1 MDDCGIH
8 KNGKMKG
15 SGNMAVD
22 EKVLQFEIEDKP
34 FARVLVAVD
43 QDDSSSSIKAFQ
55 FAVTLAF
62 RNHAKLGIVSI
73 LELEDIN
80 VFEALSPEKRNKI
93 SDTLLADVKVYVKVA
108 REHGVKDVE
117 GFVAEGK
124 PAPTI
129 ISDIIPTFEP
139 DVLICGSKTKHVS
152 SRKKIFIGSQASYL
166 AQNSPCSVLVIR
178 K

>member
-1 MDDCGIH
+1 MDDYGIH
-8 KNGKMKG
+8 KNGRLEG
-15 SGNMAVD
+15 SDSMAVD
-22 EKVLQFEIEDKP
+22 EKSLQFEMKDKP
-34 FARVLVAVD
+34 FARILVAID
-43 QDDSSSSIKAFQ
+43 QDDSSSSINAFQ

-73 LELEDIN
+73 LELEDLN
-80 VFEALSPEKRNKI
+80 VFEALSPERRNEI
-93 SDTLLADVKVYVKVA
+93 SDTLLADVNVYVKIA
-108 REHGVKDVE
+108 KEHGVAAIE

-129 ISDIIPTFEP
+129 IADIIPTFKP